1 MAADLPTTGLLVLA
15 NTGLG
20 HQAPHHGQVAVNGSC
35 RTHLLALARRAVHCT
50 EHRTYLDSENPQ
62 DNPTPKAQGWAGYQK
77 LLLLELTARLLGH
90 TGDKVP

>member
-1 MAADLPTTGLLVLA
+1 MAADLPATGLLVLA

-35 RTHLLALARRAVHCT
+35 RTHLLVLARRAVHSA
-50 EHRTYLDSENPQ
+50 EHRTYLDSENHQ
-62 DNPTPKAQGWAGYQK
+62 DNPTPTAQGWAGHQK
-77 LLLLELTARLLGH
+77 LLLLELSACLLGH

>member
-1 MAADLPTTGLLVLA
+1 MAADLPATGLLVLA

-35 RTHLLALARRAVHCT
+35 RPHLLALARRAVHSA

-62 DNPTPKAQGWAGYQK
+62 DNPASKAQGWASHQK
-77 LLLLELTARLLGH
+77 LLLLELTACLLGH